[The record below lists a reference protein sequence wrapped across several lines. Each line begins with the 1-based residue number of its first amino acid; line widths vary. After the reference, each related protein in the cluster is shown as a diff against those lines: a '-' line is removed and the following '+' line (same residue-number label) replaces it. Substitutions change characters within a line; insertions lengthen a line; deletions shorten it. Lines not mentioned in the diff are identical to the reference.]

1 MTGTLRA
8 DPEGLIAVAGALE
21 ALADQLGGLVDER
34 AARLTPPA
42 AGGDEVSRAVVASIG
57 AATHEVMADV
67 ESGARRAGEFAAA
80 LRAQAQAIVAAD
92 TAPNQVG

>member
-21 ALADQLGGLVDER
+21 TLAGRLDLLVGER
-34 AARLTPPA
+34 AQRLAPPS
-42 AGGDEVSRAVVASIG
+42 AGGDEVSRTVGVSIG
-57 AATHEVMADV
+57 EAAHEVMADV

-80 LRAQAQAIVAAD
+80 LRAQAQAILTAD
-92 TAPNQVG
+92 TAPSPAE